1 MTNNIKI
8 VIKADANEVEKF
20 AVNEMAKYLNSMT
33 DRQVDITDKPY
44 DHSIYIGCLPYNS
57 ENILSDLDRS
67 HSDSFIIKNVADN
80 IVIYGKT
87 PRGTLY
93 GVYDYLNRLGV
104 RFYFPGKENEFIP
117 KTDDI
122 FIKGIDVKCSPTFNH
137 RSVVIYHWES
147 GFDDW
152 VDFSAKTK
160 LNAIHLHSD
169 DGIYQMPEYMKTRGL
184 DFNVRRHFFG
194 DKYTKDDENFL
205 EKNKIL
211 VKDYVSKLPNQIN
224 EFFLWPAD
232 VVLGLYDNPDNWSI
246 PDVILKFTNDI
257 SNAIKEIRP
266 KAKMSFLSY
275 WSTWGVPNKVKPADS
290 VFLEIAHIH
299 QCFSH
304 SISNPLCPVNSN
316 EVANV
321 IDGLLEIFDPSETHV
336 LGYWLDASLFGR
348 GVYQDLSGRL
358 PNTGS
363 IIQQDLIYYKNKGI
377 PNISTFAVDLNK
389 EYFQRFA
396 SPDVFLYPMLLWDV
410 DIDVDQELANFCEN
424 YYGSRDMIEVFQ
436 YTEQIDP
443 RHAEQFNSLKQHLL
457 HSEIVVKDVIKST
470 SSDVY
475 TLRLNKLLD
484 EIEHVRKWINKTLA

>member
-1 MTNNIKI
+1 
-8 VIKADANEVEKF
+8 
-20 AVNEMAKYLNSMT
+20 
-33 DRQVDITDKPY
+33 
-44 DHSIYIGCLPYNS
+44 
-57 ENILSDLDRS
+57 
-67 HSDSFIIKNVADN
+67 
-80 IVIYGKT
+80 
-87 PRGTLY
+87 
-93 GVYDYLNRLGV
+93 
-104 RFYFPGKENEFIP
+104 
-117 KTDDI
+117 
-122 FIKGIDVKCSPTFNH
+122 
-137 RSVVIYHWES
+137 
-147 GFDDW
+147 
-152 VDFSAKTK
+152 
-160 LNAIHLHSD
+160 
-169 DGIYQMPEYMKTRGL
+169 
-184 DFNVRRHFFG
+184 
-194 DKYTKDDENFL
+194 
-205 EKNKIL
+205 
-211 VKDYVSKLPNQIN
+211 KLPNQIN

-484 EIEHVRKWINKTLA
+484 EIEHVHKWINKTLA